1 MASPKSIKSASAVAP
16 AAPDQAQEAVNAD
29 PGEVS
34 SASSSAIQTSAG
46 SWQSTT
52 LTANASSNPT
62 GKKDP
67 TKTSWIEVQLVDEN
81 GKGIPGQAFIV
92 TAPDGFDYSGT
103 TDEQGVGRVDGI
115 DPGSSDITFPDLDK
129 DAWEPA

>member
-1 MASPKSIKSASAVAP
+1 MASPKSIKSASVVAP
-16 AAPDQAQEAVNAD
+16 AAPDAAQEAIDAD

-34 SASSSAIQTSAG
+34 STSSEAIETSPG
-46 SWQSTT
+46 TWTYVKMDT
-52 LTANASSNPT
+52 PSNPA

-81 GKGIPGQAFIV
+81 GKGIAGQAFIV
-92 TAPDGFDYSGT
+92 TAPDGCDYSGT
-103 TDEQGVGRVDGI
+103 TDEKGVGRVDGI

>member
-1 MASPKSIKSASAVAP
+1 MASPKSIKSASVVAP
-16 AAPDQAQEAVNAD
+16 VAPDQAQEALNAD

-34 SASSSAIQTSAG
+34 STSSQAIETSPG
-46 SWQSTT
+46 TWESTT
-52 LTANASSNPT
+52 IGAPANPT

-67 TKTSWIEVQLVDEN
+67 TKTSWIEVQLVDESS
-81 GKGIPGQAFIV
+81 KGIAGQTFIV
-92 TAPDGFDYSGT
+92 TAPDGCDYSGT

>member
-1 MASPKSIKSASAVAP
+1 MASPKSIKSASAVSP
-16 AAPDQAQEAVNAD
+16 AAPDQAQEAVDAD

-34 SASSSAIQTSAG
+34 STSSSAIESSAG

-52 LTANASSNPT
+52 LSASSNPQ

-67 TKTSWIEVQLVDEN
+67 DKKSWIEVQLVDEN

-92 TAPDGFDYSGT
+92 TAPDGFDYAGT